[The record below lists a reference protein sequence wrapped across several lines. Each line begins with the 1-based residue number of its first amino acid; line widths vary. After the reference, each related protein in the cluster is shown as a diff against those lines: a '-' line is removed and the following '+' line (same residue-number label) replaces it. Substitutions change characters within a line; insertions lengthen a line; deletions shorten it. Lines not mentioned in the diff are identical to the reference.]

1 MRGSTIRSYLAMGL
15 MGFGSGL
22 PLLMVSTTLA
32 IYLREQ
38 GLTLTAI
45 GLYSYVLTPYAVK
58 FLWAPILDSYRV
70 PLLGAALGL
79 RRSWILVAQIGVA
92 AMLIAIPALDVR
104 TAIEPLALVALLCA
118 FLGATQDIAVDS
130 WRIEAAGPEQ
140 QGVLT
145 AIYQIGYRVALIAA
159 GAGALAIAEL
169 WNWTAAYRIMAGLMM
184 VASLGVLIAPAVAE
198 KPAATANL
206 LETFVV
212 PMREILQRT
221 APVIVPLVA
230 FILLYRL
237 PDFLFS
243 SISAPFYIDQG
254 YTKLEIAGISKVY
267 GVLMSIGG
275 AMAGGVVV
283 ANVSLRTALVLGVV
297 LASASNLAFVFMALG
312 QKGLLMLAA
321 AITADNFAAGFAGT
335 VFIAYLSRLTSLTFA
350 ASQYAL
356 LSSLY
361 SVAGRLLGGLSG
373 FVVDAIGYPL
383 FFLLSAA
390 SGIPALML
398 CFSPATSGTV
408 ASRKEEAAPG

>member
-1 MRGSTIRSYLAMGL
+1 M
-15 MGFGSGL
+15 
-22 PLLMVSTTLA
+22 
-32 IYLREQ
+32 
-38 GLTLTAI
+38 
-45 GLYSYVLTPYAVK
+45 
-58 FLWAPILDSYRV
+58 
-70 PLLGAALGL
+70 
-79 RRSWILVAQIGVA
+79 
-92 AMLIAIPALDVR
+92 
-104 TAIEPLALVALLCA
+104 
-118 FLGATQDIAVDS
+118 
-130 WRIEAAGPEQ
+130 
-140 QGVLT
+140 LT

-169 WNWTAAYRIMAGLMM
+169 WDWTTAYRIMAALMA

-206 LETFVV
+206 LETFLQ

-221 APVIVPLVA
+221 APVIVPLLA

-254 YTKLEIAGISKVY
+254 YTKLEIAGVSKVY
-267 GVLMSIGG
+267 GVLMSIAG

-297 LASASNLAFVFMALG
+297 LASASNLAFAFMALG

-361 SVAGRLLGGLSG
+361 SLGGRFLGGLSG
-373 FVVDAIGYPL
+373 LVVDAIGYPL
-383 FFLLSAA
+383 FFLLSAV
-390 SGIPALML
+390 SGIPGLLL
-398 CFSPATSGTV
+398 CFSPATAGTV
-408 ASRKEEAAPG
+408 ASRKEQATQG

>member
-92 AMLIAIPALDVR
+92 AMLIAIPALNVR

-184 VASLGVLIAPAVAE
+184 VASVGVLIAPAVAE

-212 PMREILQRT
+212 PMR
-221 APVIVPLVA
+221 
-230 FILLYRL
+230 
-237 PDFLFS
+237 
-243 SISAPFYIDQG
+243 
-254 YTKLEIAGISKVY
+254 
-267 GVLMSIGG
+267 
-275 AMAGGVVV
+275 
-283 ANVSLRTALVLGVV
+283 
-297 LASASNLAFVFMALG
+297 
-312 QKGLLMLAA
+312 
-321 AITADNFAAGFAGT
+321 
-335 VFIAYLSRLTSLTFA
+335 
-350 ASQYAL
+350 
-356 LSSLY
+356 
-361 SVAGRLLGGLSG
+361 
-373 FVVDAIGYPL
+373 
-383 FFLLSAA
+383 
-390 SGIPALML
+390 
-398 CFSPATSGTV
+398 
-408 ASRKEEAAPG
+408 

>member
-1 MRGSTIRSYLAMGL
+1 MRGTTIRNYVAMGL
-15 MGFGSGL
+15 LGFGSGL
-22 PLLMVSTTLA
+22 PLLMISTTLA
-32 IYLREQ
+32 IYLREH
-38 GLTLTAI
+38 GMTLTAI

-70 PLLGAALGL
+70 PGLGAVLGL
-79 RRSWILVAQIGVA
+79 RRSWILVTQLGVA
-92 AMLIAIPALDVR
+92 ATLLVIPLIEVGRA
-104 TAIEPLALVALLCA
+104 TETLALVALITA

-130 WRIEAAGPEQ
+130 WRIEAAPPEQ

-169 WNWTAAYRIMAGLMM
+169 WSWESAYRVMAALML
-184 VASLGVLIAPAVAE
+184 AAALGVLIAPTVEE
-198 KPAATANL
+198 KPARTANL
-206 LETFVV
+206 LETFVE
-212 PMREILQRT
+212 PLREFFSRT

-243 SISAPFYIDQG
+243 SISAPFYIDMG
-254 YTKLEIAGISKVY
+254 YTKLEIAGVSKVY
-267 GVLMSIGG
+267 GVLMSIAG

-283 ANVSLRTALVLGVV
+283 ANISLRTALILGVA
-297 LASASNLAFVFMALG
+297 LASASNLAFAAMALG
-312 QKGLLMLAA
+312 QKGLVMLAA

-335 VFIAYLSRLTSLTFA
+335 IFIAYLSRLTSLTFA

-361 SVAGRLLGGLSG
+361 SLAGRFLGGLSG
-373 FVVDAIGYPL
+373 IVVDAIGYPL

-390 SGIPALML
+390 SGIPALLL
-398 CFSPATSGTV
+398 CITPVTSSAV
-408 ASRKEEAAPG
+408 ADRKEEAAPG

>member
-1 MRGSTIRSYLAMGL
+1 MIRSYLAMGL
-15 MGFGSGL
+15 LGFGSGL

-58 FLWAPILDSYRV
+58 FLWAPVLDSYRV
-70 PLLGAALGL
+70 PLLGAVLGL

-92 AMLIAIPALDVR
+92 ASLIAIPALNVH
-104 TAIEPLALVALLCA
+104 AAMEPLAVVALLCA
-118 FLGATQDIAVDS
+118 FCGATQDIAVDS
-130 WRIEAAGPEQ
+130 WRIEAAPPEQ

-169 WNWTAAYRIMAGLMM
+169 WDWTTAYRIMAALMA

-206 LETFVV
+206 LETFLQ

-221 APVIVPLVA
+221 APVIVPLLA

-254 YTKLEIAGISKVY
+254 YTKLEIAGVSKVY
-267 GVLMSIGG
+267 GVLMSIAG

-297 LASASNLAFVFMALG
+297 LASASNLAFAFMALG

-361 SVAGRLLGGLSG
+361 SLGGRFFGGLSG
-373 FVVDAIGYPL
+373 LVVDAIGYPL
-383 FFLLSAA
+383 FFLLSAV
-390 SGIPALML
+390 SGIPGLLL
-398 CFSPATSGTV
+398 CFSPATAGTV
-408 ASRKEEAAPG
+408 ASRKEQATQG

>member
-1 MRGSTIRSYLAMGL
+1 MIRTYLAMGL

-92 AMLIAIPALDVR
+92 AMLIVIPALNVR
-104 TAIEPLALVALLCA
+104 TAMEPLALAALLCA

-169 WNWTAAYRIMAGLMM
+169 WDWTAAYRIMAGLMM
-184 VASLGVLIAPAVAE
+184 AASLGVLIAPAAAE
-198 KPAATANL
+198 KAAATANL

-212 PMREILQRT
+212 PLREILQRT

-297 LASASNLAFVFMALG
+297 LASASNLAFVSMALG
-312 QKGLLMLAA
+312 HKGLLMLAA

-361 SVAGRLLGGLSG
+361 SVAGRFLGGLSG

-398 CFSPATSGTV
+398 CFSPATSGTL